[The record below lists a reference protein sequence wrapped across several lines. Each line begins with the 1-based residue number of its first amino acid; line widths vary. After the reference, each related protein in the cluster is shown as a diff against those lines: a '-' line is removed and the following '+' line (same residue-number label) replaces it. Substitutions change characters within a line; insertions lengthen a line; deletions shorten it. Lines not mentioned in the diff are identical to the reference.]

1 MFCRGKVS
9 FAVADMGHRKK
20 LSPDLYGG
28 SFQRKAEQWS
38 RDYGVSAKSEAP
50 LGSMTFEHLFA
61 ENEAPL
67 TFNQFSDEY
76 EAALAFKRPL
86 AGNEASPTCTSL

>member
-28 SFQRKAEQWS
+28 SFQRKAEQWN

-50 LGSMTFEHLFA
+50 LASMTFKHFFA

-76 EAALAFKRPL
+76 EAALAIKRPL
-86 AGNEASPTCTSL
+86 AENEASLTCTSL